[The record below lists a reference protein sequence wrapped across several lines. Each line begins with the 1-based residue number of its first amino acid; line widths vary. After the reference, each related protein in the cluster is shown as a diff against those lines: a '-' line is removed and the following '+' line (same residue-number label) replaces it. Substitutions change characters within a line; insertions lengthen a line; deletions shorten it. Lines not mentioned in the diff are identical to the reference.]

1 MYNYHISIISYVYSL
16 QALEED
22 ISMNSDHG
30 KVVSSIQNPEIH
42 KELYNVTAKFNISML
57 QLRDAIDSILEHQS
71 SKIPLQ
77 NEQDIRTPLEEL
89 NTAIIKNREIIN
101 KNLHTL
107 NKD

>member
-1 MYNYHISIISYVYSL
+1 
-16 QALEED
+16 
-22 ISMNSDHG
+22 MNSDHG

-42 KELYNVTAKFNISML
+42 KELYNISAKFNISML
-57 QLRDAIDSILEHQS
+57 QLRDTIDSILEHQS

-77 NEQDIRTPLEEL
+77 SEQEVIRSPLEEI

-101 KNLHTL
+101 KNLQTL